1 MSGDIVDQVVTGI
14 KESPVR
20 IRLQLNKSTD
30 VDNMSHLV
38 VFVRH
43 VANDLICDEFL
54 LCKTLALTERLLT
67 SVKS

>member
-43 VANDLICDEFL
+43 VANDSICDEFL
-54 LCKTLALTERLLT
+54 LCKTLALTEGLLT